1 MDVLRN
7 RFPNT
12 LNYLQAY
19 YTRLEPKQVN
29 SDAKRDVPDST
40 KDTWYQYGRNQG
52 LTSFIDTPKLIVGVL
67 RKLNQAMYAY
77 DNNNMLIASGGT
89 AGYCAIAEK
98 EGSPYKL
105 SYIQAWL
112 ANPHTEKYVRLVG
125 SIFEGDYYARGTA
138 LLKTIPF
145 IPLDLNNKDQ
155 KKIYNSVIEKTKR
168 IFEINNLLNSKKDKK
183 SVELFTRE
191 KQDLIV
197 EIQHETD
204 KVWNLEFLCDRE
216 NI

>member
-1 MDVLRN
+1 M
-7 RFPNT
+7 
-12 LNYLQAY
+12 
-19 YTRLEPKQVN
+19 
-29 SDAKRDVPDST
+29 
-40 KDTWYQYGRNQG
+40 
-52 LTSFIDTPKLIVGVL
+52 
-67 RKLNQAMYAY
+67 
-77 DNNNMLIASGGT
+77 
-89 AGYCAIAEK
+89 
-98 EGSPYKL
+98 
-105 SYIQAWL
+105 
-112 ANPHTEKYVRLVG
+112 
-125 SIFEGDYYARGTA
+125 
-138 LLKTIPF
+138 
-145 IPLDLNNKDQ
+145 NNKDQ